1 MKKIEPRRDLDM
13 KVTLNNVDIE
23 LSLRWRHKYALV
35 NFELQ
40 RKRVRTGQDMNIK
53 AGELRIPCQHQ
64 VHKVL
69 SKYMQCVSSSPLQMA
84 HRRAYEESPLTRP
97 D

>member
-1 MKKIEPRRDLDM
+1 MKI
-13 KVTLNNVDIE
+13 TLNNVDIE
-23 LSLRWRHKYALV
+23 FSLGRCHKYTLV
-35 NFELQ
+35 NFELRQ
-40 RKRVRTGQDMNIK
+40 RIRTSWDLNTE
-53 AGELRIPCQHQ
+53 AGGFRIPCQHQ

-69 SKYMQCVSSSPLQMA
+69 SKYMQYVSSSQLQMV

>member
-1 MKKIEPRRDLDM
+1 MKI
-13 KVTLNNVDIE
+13 TLNNVDIKF
-23 LSLRWRHKYALV
+23 SLGWCHKYALV

-40 RKRVRTGQDMNIK
+40 RQRIRTSWDLNIK
-53 AGELRIPCQHQ
+53 AGWFRIPCQHQ

-69 SKYMQCVSSSPLQMA
+69 SKYMQYVSSSLLQMV